1 MDATEKSKWTEEAA
15 KDKERFNEENAAYLA
30 KKQPESFKADDATP
44 VEMRET
50 ANKVEEASGS
60 DMDASHM
67 LETMEEVLVKS
78 EVVEEKVK
86 EEALVKSEVQE
97 ERVKEQVSEKK
108 IVKARPRSSLT
119 KEVKGKT
126 SGRGKVLK
134 ETVAQTS
141 SVACSSGGGGGGEI
155 PTPVA
160 KYFAF
165 LFSHWAGVRQVF
177 QSYLLLHYYLK

>member
-1 MDATEKSKWTEEAA
+1 M
-15 KDKERFNEENAAYLA
+15 
-30 KKQPESFKADDATP
+30 
-44 VEMRET
+44 
-50 ANKVEEASGS
+50 
-60 DMDASHM
+60 
-67 LETMEEVLVKS
+67 KS
-78 EVVEEKVK
+78 EVMEEKAM

-141 SVACSSGGGGGGEI
+141 SVACSSGGGGEI
-155 PTPVA
+155 PTAVA

-165 LFSHWAGVRQVF
+165 LFSHWAGVRQVWTETLIT
-177 QSYLLLHYYLK
+177 SYAVL